1 MIGKNWWSKLVL
13 AAGLA
18 LGTAGLP
25 GLEVI
30 PGGFVPLSAT
40 AMEKAPAPE
49 GDVMRFRGS
58 HQLHVSPDATGRL
71 SVELFNKQVGK
82 SDAMVT
88 YRLLNLR
95 GDQLATGDLKVNTGA
110 VLAKDGLA
118 PGIYALEV
126 NSGNNSVIVRNAN
139 GLCFVAAT
147 QSQPLHLIEDC
158 PRLYFQVLGDSRE
171 VELVVQGAP
180 SLEHVAVTVWD
191 GDGAVVAEDSTVGK
205 PKHVCKLVIPVA
217 DGQQGRLWSLR
228 LGKAGDLGY
237 EDMTLILARGAESV
251 VADRP
256 SRLALP
262 LMQQECQA
270 VDKKH
275 SLVGYRFSQRLQ
287 EIPGVNAVL
296 DFTFADGSGRPPL
309 QKQWAG
315 APSMNNACHFE
326 FGFGD
331 LIMGQLRA
339 VVRDGQGKELAV
351 RNDKVA
357 VCMGVMYHEI
367 EWLEKHEPAPARPT
381 DLARGYQVFQR
392 QEPGDVRPNSRPR
405 PEEIVEAITDAMAP
419 GCWSVQFFAL
429 YPLQDA
435 ADVRLAISDLV
446 GPGGAAIR
454 KEAIELRVVR
464 TWPQLTD
471 WNASTYHV
479 IPEMMEEKDS
489 FDLMARAP
497 QQLALRIP
505 IPAEAAPGWYR
516 GTVSG
521 LGGEV
526 VQVALQVLPY
536 ALPEVQG
543 MTWGLYGDPIRWK
556 IYSDDEIR
564 HEMRLF
570 REQGFNALMM
580 YPLYDAALTWENG
593 VLSVDFGRF
602 RDYMRLYKE
611 IGFNGVAVISI
622 QGMEGALKR
631 GMKLD
636 QVEYN
641 DDFRKAFR
649 DFLAA
654 LRRLG
659 EEDGWPEY
667 CVHTVD
673 EPNARHGAEEATRT
687 LRLVKEAGFKTFNTC
702 YGAFVRDVL
711 DPWLDYRCYN
721 NVGYG
726 STPTEAATTA
736 LREETL
742 ASGDHFWQY
751 ATGCYTNSNL
761 IEDGNMYSNRH
772 LGGVL
777 VWRSQFT
784 GSYTWTLLREKNDPY
799 NDFDGFGHG
808 ERKEACT
815 VYPTPDRK
823 GIIPT
828 LQWEAIREGI
838 YDHRFLTTLDG
849 MIKQAVASADPAV
862 RARGEKAAQARGE
875 MWKTIGWTCRNGAV
889 TNAHLRTVRAKTIEL
904 IDSLR

>member
-1 MIGKNWWSKLVL
+1 
-13 AAGLA
+13 
-18 LGTAGLP
+18 TAI
-25 GLEVI
+25 EQ
-30 PGGFVPLSAT
+30 
-40 AMEKAPAPE
+40 APAPE
-49 GDVMRFRGS
+49 GEVMRFRGS
-58 HQLHVSPDATGRL
+58 HQLQVSPDASGRL

-82 SDAMVT
+82 SEAMVT
-88 YRLLNLR
+88 YRLLKL
-95 GDQLATGDLKVNTGA
+95 GAVMLLTGDLTVNTGA
-110 VLAKDGLA
+110 VLEKNGLA
-118 PGIYALEV
+118 PRSYALEI
-126 NSGNNSVIVRNAN
+126 NSGSNSVIVRNSS
-139 GLCFVAAT
+139 GMCLVAAS

-158 PRLYFQVLGDSRE
+158 PRLYFQVLGDNRE

-237 EDMTLILARGAESV
+237 EDMTLILARGAEPV

-256 SRLALP
+256 ERLALP
-262 LMQQECQA
+262 LLQQESLS

-275 SLVGYRFSQRLQ
+275 SLVGYRFSQRLL
-287 EIPGVNAVL
+287 EVPGVQAVL
-296 DFTFADGSGRPPL
+296 DFTFTDGSGRSPL

-315 APSMNNACHFE
+315 APSMNSACHFE

-331 LIMGQLRA
+331 LVLGQLRA
-339 VVRDGQGKELAV
+339 DVRDGQGKTIAA
-351 RNDKVA
+351 RNDKGA
-357 VCMGVMYHEI
+357 VCRGEMYHEI
-367 EWLEKHEPAPARPT
+367 EWLENHEPAPAGPA
-381 DLARGYQVFQR
+381 DVARGFQVFQR

-405 PEEIVEAITDAMAP
+405 SEELVREIADAMAP

-429 YPLQDA
+429 YPLRDA
-435 ADVRLAISDLV
+435 RQVRLAVSDLS
-446 GPGGAAIR
+446 GPDGARIAGDS
-454 KEAIELRVVR
+454 IELRVVR

-479 IPEMMEEKDS
+479 IPEMLEEKAS
-489 FDLMARAP
+489 FDLTARLP

-505 IPAEAAPGWYR
+505 IPAGAVPGWYR
-516 GTVSG
+516 GAVSG
-521 LGGEV
+521 PVGEA
-526 VQVALQVLPY
+526 VQVAVRVLPY
-536 ALPEVQG
+536 ALPEVRG
-543 MTWGLYGDPIRWK
+543 MTWGLYCDPIRWK

-580 YPLYDAALTWENG
+580 YPLYDAVLTWENG
-593 VLSVDFGRF
+593 VLGVDFGRF
-602 RDYMRLYKE
+602 RDYMRLYQE
-611 IGFNGVAVISI
+611 IGFDGVAVMSI

-641 DDFRKAFR
+641 DDFRQAFG

-687 LRLVKEAGFKTFNTC
+687 LRLVKEAGFETFNTC
-702 YGAFVRDVL
+702 YGAFVREVL

-726 STPTEAATTA
+726 STPNEAATTA

-742 ASGDHFWQY
+742 AAGDKFWQY

-761 IEDGNMYSNRH
+761 IEDGNIYSNRH

-777 VWRSQFT
+777 VWRAQFT
-784 GSYTWTLLREKNDPY
+784 GSYTWTLLRAKNDPY
-799 NDFDGFGHG
+799 NDFDGWGHG

-828 LQWEAIREGI
+828 LQWEGIREGI
-838 YDHRFLTTLDG
+838 YDHRFLTVLDG
-849 MIKQAVASADPAV
+849 MIKAALASADPAV
-862 RARGEKAAQARGE
+862 RARGEKAGQAREE

-889 TNAHLRTVRAKTIEL
+889 TNAHLRATRARVIEL